1 MCGYTDADL
10 DTVFAAELPG
20 LDRAEIRDWYNG
32 YNWRGEER
40 VYNPFDILR
49 LFERREFGAWWF
61 ETGTPAF
68 LIDHVDGAGR
78 GITPATPGH
87 DHPGDRNRSPGR
99 CTVLHVLRSDLSI
112 GRRRTFRSAGTEP
125 LNQPTDDTRLT

>member
-32 YNWRGEER
+32 YNWRVKER
-40 VYNPFDILR
+40 VYNPFDILL

-68 LIDHVDGAGR
+68 LIDTLMARGVGSRPLLRGTITREIATGPPVVARSSTCSEATFQSADAGPFDQ
-78 GITPATPGH
+78 PAL
-87 DHPGDRNRSPGR
+87 N
-99 CTVLHVLRSDLSI
+99 LSI
-112 GRRRTFRSAGTEP
+112 SR
-125 LNQPTDDTRLT
+125 PTIRD